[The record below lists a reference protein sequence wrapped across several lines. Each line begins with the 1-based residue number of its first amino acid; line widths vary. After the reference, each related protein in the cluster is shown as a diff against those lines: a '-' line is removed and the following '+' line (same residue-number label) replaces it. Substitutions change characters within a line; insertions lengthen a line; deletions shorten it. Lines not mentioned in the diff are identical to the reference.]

1 MAHWLQ
7 HSKLAPR
14 FDFNTEGDLKNI
26 ALVVPFHP
34 FFPGNIRYGINY
46 LFSVKSSEECPA
58 RLDLKSTHPPPSDL
72 PTADPKIS
80 PSQLHTVTTTH
91 PLNPPL
97 PPKCST

>member
-46 LFSVKSSEECPA
+46 LFLSNH
-58 RLDLKSTHPPPSDL
+58 LKSAL
-72 PTADPKIS
+72 LGLI
-80 PSQLHTVTTTH
+80 
-91 PLNPPL
+91 
-97 PPKCST
+97 